1 MKSQT
6 IQIQNQTFI
15 LHPTGAMFWKE
26 KDMLLIADLHLG
38 KIAHFRKHGS
48 AVPQD
53 AILKNFEQLDTVLE
67 TFTPS
72 KVCFLGDLFH
82 SFINN
87 EWILFSEWVSK
98 TKVELLLIVGN
109 HDIISPIK
117 YEEIGIKLGLEL
129 ILDNFL
135 LSHHPEER
143 EGLFNFCGH
152 IHPGVLL
159 EGLGK
164 QRLRLP
170 CFYQKENQLILPAF
184 GEFTGNHT
192 LEITGKVKIYAIT
205 KKEVILV
212 SQ

>member
-6 IQIQNQTFI
+6 IQIQNQNFI

-26 KDMLLIADLHLG
+26 KNMLLIADLHLG
-38 KIAHFRKHGS
+38 KISHFRKHGS

-53 AILKNFEQLDTVLE
+53 AIIKNFEQLNTVIQ

-87 EWILFSEWVSK
+87 EWILFSEWVSN
-98 TKVELLLIVGN
+98 TKAQFLLIIGN
-109 HDIISPIK
+109 HDIISPHK
-117 YEEIGIKLGLEL
+117 YEEIDIKLGTEL

-143 EGLFNFCGH
+143 EELFNFCGH

-164 QRLRLP
+164 QRLRLA
-170 CFYQKENQLILPAF
+170 CFYQTENQLILPAF

-192 LEITGKVKIYAIT
+192 LDIIEKVKIYAIT
-205 KKEVILV
+205 KKEVILIN
-212 SQ
+212 